1 MYSVTRRDNVRSD
14 YIRGSVKV
22 GSLEE
27 EKVQESRPSWY
38 GHVQR
43 RDKEYVGKRI
53 EVGIEMMSWTGA
65 NGRGIWGKLMPT
77 PFKNGIKFCER
88 RKQTM

>member
-1 MYSVTRRDNVRSD
+1 MSPIVEMCMLIWMYSVTRRDNVRSD

-65 NGRGIWGKLMPT
+65 NGRGI
-77 PFKNGIKFCER
+77 
-88 RKQTM
+88 